1 MKRTERHHLKEN
13 ELQTFAREAREQL
26 EARKRETT
34 MVVAAVLIVGIAV
47 GGYFVWRDRVETK
60 AHALLA
66 EALVVQGARI
76 GTPAAPGTA
85 GAGGLS
91 YLTERERA
99 QAALTKFKAAA
110 DGYPSSDAGIYA
122 RYQLAGTYMELG
134 QPGSAAAEYQR
145 VIDRGGDK
153 IYGQMARLGLAEARA
168 IEGKYDEAINGF
180 KELAQRKDGP
190 LPVDGILMQLGR
202 VYLDAG
208 KRSDAQQTFN
218 RLVEEYPES
227 PFSGDARKEL
237 ENLKK
242 AV

>member
-1 MKRTERHHLKEN
+1 MKRTERRHLKEN
-13 ELQTFAREAREQL
+13 ELQTFAREARQQL
-26 EARKRETT
+26 EERKRETT
-34 MVVAAVLIVGIAV
+34 MIVAAILIVGIAV
-47 GGYFVWRDRVETK
+47 GGYFAWRDRVETH

-66 EALVVQGARI
+66 DAMIVQGARI

-85 GAGGLS
+85 GAGSLS

-110 DGYPSSDAGIYA
+110 DAYPSSDAGIYA

-134 QPGSAAAEYQR
+134 QPGSAAAEYQQI
-145 VIDRGGDK
+145 IDRSGDK

-208 KRSDAQQTFN
+208 KRADAQQTFN
-218 RLVEEYPES
+218 RIVEEYPES
-227 PFSGDARKEL
+227 PYSGDARKEL
-237 ENLKK
+237 DNLKK
-242 AV
+242 AA